1 MSVKRFLC
9 VLFMMMGH
17 VLRGAVCHRE
27 GAFGSDLYTCW
38 FPQMAPGCW
47 AEYCLRGSKG
57 EHGAISHICVSLSC
71 VSSLTCYCPCAH
83 PSQEQTG
90 LRCQEMEV
98 RLGECPWKGAGKVGI
113 QPFPM
118 PLLRLVADVLN
129 DIAMFMEI
137 LAPSFPACFTFIVCI
152 AGILK
157 SIVGVAGGATRAALT
172 LHQARRDN
180 MADVSAKDGSQETLV
195 NLAGLLVSLVLIP
208 LVTNNALLTFVL
220 FFSFTVLHLLAN
232 YKAVRSI
239 VMETLNEARLSI
251 LLHQYLH
258 DGRILSPSEA
268 NSREPVFL
276 EFRRRV
282 PIKFGVKFGD
292 LITRYVC
299 RPSLLSFLSS
309 PVCFLCPSFFF
320 SLPFLF
326 LPMSLFTLA
335 HPVVLSFL
343 PLSFLFSV
351 SCCPFLSSSVF
362 SLLFSV
368 SCCPFLS
375 SCRCSPAHSVSFVI
389 CFLLSFLSC
398 SVFPVSLSFFSF
410 SASSPL
416 LHVFPV
422 PFLSSC
428 LFSPVQFSLC
438 PFFSPFCLFS
448 LLPVLLSVSFPAK
461 FPGHP
466 AWTLPRP
473 LRERV

>member
-292 LITRYVC
+292 LITSPDELRLALKNNSKAYLIGMRDGRVLVC
-299 RPSLLSFLSS
+299 RGSDTSAGVEIKAASQALCLSMMLCQMCPPEGALKALSATQTQNPWEMVS
-309 PVCFLCPSFFF
+309 ESHKIIDQMFP
-320 SLPFLF
+320 LF
-326 LPMSLFTLA
+326 LNGLRKAGWQTDRTLLDWDEWR
-335 HPVVLSFL
+335 VVWRKKSD
-343 PLSFLFSV
+343 
-351 SCCPFLSSSVF
+351 
-362 SLLFSV
+362 
-368 SCCPFLS
+368 
-375 SCRCSPAHSVSFVI
+375 
-389 CFLLSFLSC
+389 
-398 SVFPVSLSFFSF
+398 
-410 SASSPL
+410 
-416 LHVFPV
+416 
-422 PFLSSC
+422 
-428 LFSPVQFSLC
+428 
-438 PFFSPFCLFS
+438 
-448 LLPVLLSVSFPAK
+448 
-461 FPGHP
+461 
-466 AWTLPRP
+466 
-473 LRERV
+473 